1 MNPLSKLI
9 LENADI
15 NMKVDIGDL
24 WNNIWR
30 LGYSRQM
37 IADQVFA
44 LGLSDAPKYFN
55 TVMGFPCSTKYS
67 NISR

>member
-9 LENADI
+9 IENADV
-15 NMKVDIGDL
+15 NMKVDVSEL
-24 WNNIWR
+24 WSRIWK

-44 LGLSDAPKYFN
+44 LGLSDSPKYYN
-55 TVMGFPCSTKYS
+55 TVMGMPCVTKYS

>member
-1 MNPLSKLI
+1 MNLLSKLI
-9 LENADI
+9 IDNADE
-15 NMKVDIGDL
+15 NMKVDVADL
-24 WNNIWR
+24 WQRIWK

-55 TVMGFPCSTKYS
+55 TVMGTA
-67 NISR
+67 SRRS